1 MNWLATGGHAVLS
14 LCSGYGGLELALQRV
29 LPTSYVGAYC
39 ENYGPAQQVLQA
51 HNPRVDVFK
60 DVRDPELLNLKAP
73 IVTFGFPCQDL
84 SVAGNRAGLGGKRS
98 GLFHTCMAVVR
109 AAYPDLVVVENVPRL
124 LRYQDV
130 VDAQF
135 HDAGFETAWVTRR
148 ACDAGLPH
156 KRERVFV
163 VAKRP
168 GVHFLGYCEP
178 VHPEPVE
185 PVWPTPTVVDMG
197 WGRSAQEWRDWTEA
211 MRERHSNGNGHGRSL
226 YQLCGEGTLM
236 VMEHLMGLPTG
247 YITGLGLSTAAQ
259 RRLLGNGVA
268 PAQGA
273 LAIWEG
279 LNELG

>member
-84 SVAGNRAGLGGKRS
+84 SVAGNRAGLDGERS

-124 LRYQDV
+124 LRYRDV

-135 HDAGFETAWVTRR
+135 HDAGFDTAWVTRR

-163 VAKRP
+163 VAKRS

-178 VHPEPVE
+178 VYRQLVE
-185 PVWPTPTVVDMG
+185 PTWPTPTG
-197 WGRSAQEWRDWTEA
+197 RDWTEA

-226 YQLCGEGTLM
+226 YQLCGEGTLL

-279 LNELG
+279 LNELD

>member
-51 HNPRVDVFK
+51 HNPQVDVFK

-84 SVAGNRAGLGGKRS
+84 SVAGNRAGLDGERS

-124 LRYQDV
+124 LRYRDV

-185 PVWPTPTVVDMG
+185 PAWPT
-197 WGRSAQEWRDWTEA
+197 
-211 MRERHSNGNGHGRSL
+211 
-226 YQLCGEGTLM
+226 
-236 VMEHLMGLPTG
+236 PTG

>member
-60 DVRDPELLNLKAP
+60 DVRDPKLLNLKAP

-84 SVAGNRAGLGGKRS
+84 SVAGNRAGLDGERS

-109 AAYPDLVVVENVPRL
+109 ATYPDLVVVENVPRL
-124 LRYQDV
+124 LRYRDV
-130 VDAQF
+130 VNAQF
-135 HDAGFETAWVTRR
+135 HEAGFETAWVTRR

-178 VHPEPVE
+178 VEPT
-185 PVWPTPTVVDMG
+185 WPT
-197 WGRSAQEWRDWTEA
+197 
-211 MRERHSNGNGHGRSL
+211 
-226 YQLCGEGTLM
+226 
-236 VMEHLMGLPTG
+236 PTG

-268 PAQGA
+268 PAGRARNLGRTERTGLRDGSTPGRTPGSFRINWPTTPAGA
-273 LAIWEG
+273 TRAPPPARPGERESG
-279 LNELG
+279 PSSP

>member
-1 MNWLATGGHAVLS
+1 MNWLATGEHAVLS

-29 LPTSYVGAYC
+29 LPTSHVGAYC

-73 IVTFGFPCQDL
+73 IVTFSFPCQDL
-84 SVAGNRAGLGGKRS
+84 SVAGKQAGLDGERS

-109 AAYPDLVVVENVPRL
+109 ATYPDLVVVENVPRL
-124 LRYQDV
+124 LRYRDV

-135 HDAGFETAWVTRR
+135 HDAGFETAWVTKR

-168 GVHFLGYCEP
+168 GVHFLGYC
-178 VHPEPVE
+178 
-185 PVWPTPTVVDMG
+185 VVDMG

-211 MRERHSNGNGHGRSL
+211 MRERHSNGNGHRRSL

-279 LNELG
+279 LNELD

>member
-1 MNWLATGGHAVLS
+1 M
-14 LCSGYGGLELALQRV
+14 
-29 LPTSYVGAYC
+29 
-39 ENYGPAQQVLQA
+39 
-51 HNPRVDVFK
+51 FK
-60 DVRDPELLNLKAP
+60 DVRDLELLNLKAP

-84 SVAGNRAGLGGKRS
+84 SVAGNRAGLDGERS
-98 GLFHTCMAVVR
+98 GLFHTCMAV
-109 AAYPDLVVVENVPRL
+109 ENVPRL
-124 LRYQDV
+124 LRYRDV

-185 PVWPTPTVVDMG
+185 PAWPTPTVVDMG
-197 WGRSAQEWRDWTEA
+197 WGRTAQEWRDWTEA

-279 LNELG
+279 LNELD

>member
-1 MNWLATGGHAVLS
+1 MNWLMTGGHAVLS

-84 SVAGNRAGLGGKRS
+84 SVAGNRAGLDGERS

-109 AAYPDLVVVENVPRL
+109 A
-124 LRYQDV
+124 
-130 VDAQF
+130 
-135 HDAGFETAWVTRR
+135 
-148 ACDAGLPH
+148 
-156 KRERVFV
+156 
-163 VAKRP
+163 
-168 GVHFLGYCEP
+168 HFLGYCEP
-178 VHPEPVE
+178 VSPKPVE
-185 PVWPTPTVVDMG
+185 PAWPTPTVVDMG

-211 MRERHSNGNGHGRSL
+211 MRERHNNGNGHGRSL
-226 YQLCGEGTLM
+226 YQLCGEGTLL

-279 LNELG
+279 LNELN

>member
-84 SVAGNRAGLGGKRS
+84 SVAGNRAGLDGERS

-185 PVWPTPTVVDMG
+185 PAWPTPTVVDMG
-197 WGRSAQEWRDWTEA
+197 WGRSARSGATGPRPCRSATATETA
-211 MRERHSNGNGHGRSL
+211 TGGACTSSVARARSWSW
-226 YQLCGEGTLM
+226 
-236 VMEHLMGLPTG
+236 
-247 YITGLGLSTAAQ
+247 STSWDS
-259 RRLLGNGVA
+259 R
-268 PAQGA
+268 PAT
-273 LAIWEG
+273 
-279 LNELG
+279 

>member
-1 MNWLATGGHAVLS
+1 M
-14 LCSGYGGLELALQRV
+14 
-29 LPTSYVGAYC
+29 
-39 ENYGPAQQVLQA
+39 
-51 HNPRVDVFK
+51 
-60 DVRDPELLNLKAP
+60 
-73 IVTFGFPCQDL
+73 
-84 SVAGNRAGLGGKRS
+84 
-98 GLFHTCMAVVR
+98 
-109 AAYPDLVVVENVPRL
+109 
-124 LRYQDV
+124 
-130 VDAQF
+130 
-135 HDAGFETAWVTRR
+135 RR
-148 ACDAGLPH
+148 
-156 KRERVFV
+156 RVFV

-185 PVWPTPTVVDMG
+185 PAWPTPTVVDMG

-279 LNELG
+279 LNELD